1 VRTFESGIRTS
12 LYFGAT
18 MALFFVR
25 PLAAQSRAC
34 PVPIDD
40 VALTQTT
47 WAPPLDRPV
56 VTSGGFV
63 SLREALL
70 RVASIAK
77 VRLSYSAEL
86 LPLDAMVCLQTAVR
100 PVGRVLAD
108 LLSSTNV
115 TAVGL
120 GGDQIVLAPRAPTA
134 ERPAAPPEMAQTTS
148 VLDRVVITGNA
159 MSAPERDLTFGT
171 DVLSGQQLAR
181 EHVSTLSAALDGYV
195 PGVWSWPQS
204 PSSVL
209 TSYGSI
215 RGASSFGLSYPKIY
229 IDGIEVANPLLVT
242 RFGAD
247 AIDRIEVIR
256 GPQGSALY
264 GTDAISGVINIV
276 TRHEGTGAEGD
287 HASIRTTGGLV
298 QSDFARRST
307 LTQSHALNFVSGSST
322 RSADLHV
329 SASSVGD
336 FIPDGYS
343 RDFMTTAST
352 RVVGARYTLS
362 GTARY
367 FTQEAGSASSPLV
380 VRPPPAPTGD
390 ISQFMTRDT
399 LPQSVHQYTVGAS
412 GTFAANDRWTHSAT
426 VGVDGYSLA
435 NVKSNTTPIPSVAL
449 QDSALRAAEG
459 SAIRGTA
466 RVSSAVRLSDSD
478 ALRATLTFSA
488 EHGVFRSVSW
498 AEGPVAP
505 TTLPATTPV
514 TGGVVVGGTAP
525 RPQSGSM
532 VMWQHSTG
540 ITTQANASFNDMLF
554 VTGGVRL
561 ERDSRLP
568 GSQIAALPMI
578 GVASVR
584 EYGPLTLKI
593 RGAYGQGIRPPATFG
608 RLELWQGAYGGWN
621 SQQSVGAE
629 KQAGTEAGF
638 DLTLH
643 RSWSLRVTRFDQR
656 ASGLIQLVAIP
667 ADTNPRSRRV
677 RYDLENVGQISNN
690 GWEFETSTSVSH
702 LSASATLSLVRS
714 RVEQVATGYRGDLLA
729 GDRMLQV
736 PARTGSV
743 ALSWLGKGWTT
754 SFGAS
759 RALDWINYDELG
771 LANAYLGADRS
782 AHDLVG
788 QQLRQYWRRYNG
800 GLRLRAGAT
809 RDVRDMFTFE
819 VSGDN
824 LLDYQ
829 RNEPDNLTVLPG
841 RTLMTGVKVRF

>member
-1 VRTFESGIRTS
+1 
-12 LYFGAT
+12 

-25 PLAAQSRAC
+25 PAAAQSRAC
-34 PVPIDD
+34 PVPLDD
-40 VALTQTT
+40 VALTQTK
-47 WAPPLDRPV
+47 WAPPLDRPIV
-56 VTSGGFV
+56 MSGGAV

-86 LPLDAMVCLQTAVR
+86 LPLDEMVCLPAAVR
-100 PVGRVLAD
+100 PIGRVLGD

-120 GGDQIVLAPRAPTA
+120 GGDQVVLAPRSPAA
-134 ERPAAPPEMAQTTS
+134 ERAEPAPPQMAQTTS
-148 VLDRVVITGNA
+148 VLDRVVITG
-159 MSAPERDLTFGT
+159 SAVRAPDREATFGT
-171 DVLSGQQLAR
+171 DVLSGQQLVR
-181 EHVSTLSAALDGYV
+181 DHVSTLSAALDGYV
-195 PGVWSWPQS
+195 PGIWSWPQS

-215 RGASSFGLSYPKIY
+215 RGASSFGLSYPKVY

-242 RFGAD
+242 RFATD

-276 TRHEGTGAEGD
+276 TRHEGTGVEGD

-298 QSDFARRST
+298 QSDYARHGT
-307 LTQSHALNFVSGSST
+307 LTQSHSLNFGTGSTT
-322 RSADLHV
+322 RSADLHI

-343 RDFMTTAST
+343 RDLMATGST
-352 RVVGARYTLS
+352 RVVGDRYTLS

-367 FTQEAGSASSPLV
+367 FTQEAGSATSPLV
-380 VRPPPAPTGD
+380 PRPTPAPSSGIT
-390 ISQFMTRDT
+390 QLMRDS
-399 LPQSVHQYTVGAS
+399 LPQSVHQYTIGAN
-412 GTFAANDRWTHSAT
+412 GTFVGNDRWTHSAT
-426 VGVDGYSLA
+426 VGVDGYDLA
-435 NVKSNTTPIPSVAL
+435 NVKSNSPIPSVAL

-466 RVSSAVRLSDSD
+466 RVSSALRLSDTD

-488 EHGVFRSVSW
+488 EHGVFRSVSP
-498 AEGPVAP
+498 AEMPAEQ
-505 TTLPATTPV
+505 TTLPTTGTV
-514 TGGVVVGGTAP
+514 TGGPVIGSTVSRAEP
-525 RPQSGSM
+525 RSM
-532 VMWQHSTG
+532 VMWQHNTG

-554 VTGGVRL
+554 VTGGIRL

-568 GSQIAALPMI
+568 GTQIAALPMI

-584 EYGPLTLKI
+584 DYGPVSVKL
-593 RGAYGQGIRPPATFG
+593 RGAYGEGIRPPATFG
-608 RLELWQGAYGGWN
+608 HLEPWQGACGGWN
-621 SQQSVGAE
+621 SQQNVGAE

-638 DLTLH
+638 DLTLQ
-643 RSWSLRVTRFDQR
+643 RKWSVRVTRFDQR
-656 ASGLIQLVAIP
+656 ASGLIQCVRILDPV
-667 ADTNPRSRRV
+667 SRRF
-677 RYDLENVGQISNN
+677 RYDLENIGQISNN
-690 GWEFETSTSVSH
+690 GWEFETSANVSR

-714 RVEQVATGYRGDLLA
+714 RVDQVATGYRGDLLA

-736 PARTGSV
+736 PAGTGSV
-743 ALSWLGKGWTT
+743 ALSWLGSGWTA
-754 SFGAS
+754 SLGAS
-759 RALDWINYDELG
+759 RALDWINYDELS
-771 LANAYLGADRS
+771 LANAYLGGTTT
-782 AHDLVG
+782 HDLEG

-800 GLRLRAGAT
+800 GLRVRASAT
-809 RDVRDMFTFE
+809 RDFRNLFTFE

-824 LLDYQ
+824 LLGYQ
-829 RNEPDNLTVLPG
+829 LNEPDNLTVLPG
-841 RTLMTGVKVRF
+841 RTLMTGVKIKF

>member
-1 VRTFESGIRTS
+1 
-12 LYFGAT
+12 

-34 PVPIDD
+34 PVPLDN

-47 WAPPLDRPV
+47 WAPPLDRPIV
-56 VTSGGFV
+56 MSGGAV

-70 RVASIAK
+70 RVASIGK

-86 LPLDAMVCLQTAVR
+86 LPLDEMVCLPAAVR
-100 PVGRVLAD
+100 PIGRVLSD

-120 GGDQIVLAPRAPTA
+120 GGDQVVLAPRSPSA
-134 ERPAAPPEMAQTTS
+134 ERAASAPPEMAQTTS

-159 MSAPERDLTFGT
+159 VNAPYRELTFGT
-171 DVLSGQQLAR
+171 DVLSGQQIAR
-181 EHVSTLSAALDGYV
+181 DHVTTLSAALDGYV
-195 PGVWSWPQS
+195 PGIWSWPQS

-209 TSYGSI
+209 TSFGSI
-215 RGASSFGLSYPKIY
+215 RGASSFGLSYPKVY

-242 RFGAD
+242 RLAGD

-276 TRHEGTGAEGD
+276 TRHEGGGAEGD
-287 HASIRTTGGLV
+287 HASLRTTGGLV
-298 QSDFARRST
+298 QSDFSRRST
-307 LTQSHALNFVSGSST
+307 LTQNHALNFATGSST
-322 RSADLHV
+322 RSADLHI

-336 FIPDGYS
+336 FIPNGYS
-343 RDFMTTAST
+343 RDLMATGST
-352 RVVGARYTLS
+352 RIVGDRYTLS

-367 FTQEAGSASSPLV
+367 FTQEAGSATSPLV
-380 VRPPPAPTGD
+380 TRPTPDSTPD
-390 ISQFMTRDT
+390 IPQFMPRDT
-399 LPQSVHQYTVGAS
+399 LPQSVHQYTLGAN
-412 GTFAANDRWTHSAT
+412 GTFVGNDRWTHSAT

-435 NVKSNTTPIPSVAL
+435 NVRSNATPIASVAL

-488 EHGVFRSVSW
+488 EHGVFRSVSQTE
-498 AEGPVAP
+498 APPP
-505 TTLPATTPV
+505 TTGTV
-514 TGGVVVGGTAP
+514 TGTGVIGSTVS
-525 RPQSGSM
+525 RPESRST
-532 VMWQHSTG
+532 VTWQNSTG

-554 VTGGVRL
+554 VTGGIRL

-568 GSQIAALPMI
+568 GTQIAALPMI

-584 EYGPLTLKI
+584 EYGPLSVKL

-608 RLELWQGAYGGWN
+608 RLHQWQGAYGGSI
-621 SQQSVGAE
+621 SQQNLGAE
-629 KQAGTEAGF
+629 KQTGTEAGF
-638 DLTLH
+638 DLTLQQ
-643 RSWSLRVTRFDQR
+643 RWSLRVTRFDQR
-656 ASGLIQLVAIP
+656 ASGLIQLVAVP
-667 ADTNPRSRRV
+667 ANLDPRSRYV
-677 RYDLENVGQISNN
+677 HLDYENVGQISNN
-690 GWEFETSTSVSH
+690 GWEFETSANVSH

-714 RVEQVATGYRGDLLA
+714 RVEQVAAGYKGDLLA

-743 ALSWLGKGWTT
+743 ALSWLASSWTA
-754 SFGAS
+754 SVGAS
-759 RALDWINYDELG
+759 RALDWINYDELA
-771 LANAYLGADRS
+771 LANGDRT
-782 AHDLVG
+782 AQDLTG
-788 QQLRQYWRRYNG
+788 PQLRQYWRRYNG
-800 GLRLRAGAT
+800 GLRIRASAT
-809 RDVRDMFTFE
+809 RDIRERFTFE
-819 VSGDN
+819 LSGDN
-824 LLDYQ
+824 LLGYQ

-841 RTLMTGVKVRF
+841 RTLMTGVKIKF